1 MLMFAF
7 AFAPDWDQCQ
17 VRKHTEEFDPKH
29 GVSSE
34 KITKIPLEDDGARSK
49 RGERTLPMQFHL
61 DHSPLTN
68 PSLFKQYSST
78 LA

>member
-1 MLMFAF
+1 MFVLAF
-7 AFAPDWDQCQ
+7 GTSVKFVNIP
-17 VRKHTEEFDPKH
+17 EEFDPKH

-34 KITKIPLEDDGARSK
+34 KITKIPLEDDGASSK

-61 DHSPLTN
+61 DHSPLMN